1 MKRMP
6 KVDDAKKIFGG
17 PSAAVPTK
25 RQTTIVTEKLPMD
38 DETLNQRMAKV
49 LRERFHHT
57 AFRGDQQTVIRL
69 VLQGK
74 SVLFLAPTGGGKS
87 LTYQLPAVMLP
98 GVTVVVSPLIALM
111 KDQVGQLTS
120 LGIKAGFLGS
130 AASKEEKSR
139 LQLDLKCSK
148 PQVKLVFVSPELLA
162 SPSFVTMLDSL
173 HKRGILSFVAID
185 EAHCVSS
192 WGHSFRPAFLRLA
205 LIRERYP
212 QVPLLALTATATT
225 QVRTDIINSLKM
237 EPCMTLAQSV
247 DRPNIEYLLRHKE
260 NLPGDQLFEDILSWT
275 VQYPGSGIIYTHTRE
290 TAELLGS
297 KLSKKVSIGVYH
309 AGLKAAQR
317 TQIQTSWMAGTVR
330 VIVATIAFGMG
341 IDKKDVRFV
350 IHFNLPVS
358 LEAYYQESGRCGRD
372 GNPSTAILYYS
383 QEDRM
388 RGQYF
393 SSLPEPP
400 KKNQSKVVTPET
412 KLKLFA
418 TMVRFCES
426 GQCRREII
434 LDYFGEKLV
443 NRHTRCCDVCTDPAA
458 AKESLAA
465 AIATGKA
472 SELNVSEDLYI
483 PLEEREHVSRSQQRR
498 MGFRYSSEEEEYSG
512 VDEGVEDVPD
522 STMIG
527 FRSVGSIVAAAG
539 TPKGRKEMFALFCK
553 AEEEEEERRNPPPRP
568 KKQET
573 QTQLAGYKG
582 QLLGVRGAH
591 QVPELSLPAREL
603 CLSRLRDAL
612 RGDDGKAADL
622 EFEVFSKAHTKPAY
636 LEEARRLLG
645 ELRAANPPTSPSKPA
660 PSTSSSSFAAASSF
674 SSSSSS
680 SFASSSSSS
689 SSFTSAPASSLS
701 SKPLSSNVSSS
712 FSSAKLGVKSNR
724 PVPSPFSSAA
734 SAKPKPAPAP
744 PPFPSGFVRASTLPD
759 AQPSRPKT
767 PQLKRPKPPTNT
779 LTPFLTKIA
788 KTS

>member
-1 MKRMP
+1 MKLGAPNAEDGKMKASNGSSSLFP
-6 KVDDAKKIFGG
+6 KVTQ
-17 PSAAVPTK
+17 S
-25 RQTTIVTEKLPMD
+25 TIVAEKLPVD
-38 DETLNQRMAKV
+38 EETLNQRMLKV
-49 LRERFHHT
+49 LRERFRHS

-87 LTYQLPAVMLP
+87 LTYQLPAVMFP

-111 KDQVGQLTS
+111 KDQVAHLTS

-130 AASKEEKSR
+130 AASKEEKSKI
-139 LQLDLKCSK
+139 QLDLKCTK

-162 SPSFVTMLDSL
+162 SANFVALLDSL
-173 HKRGILSFVAID
+173 HKRGILSFVAVD

-212 QVPLLALTATATT
+212 QIPLLALTATATT
-225 QVRTDIINSLKM
+225 QVRADIISSLKM
-237 EPCMTLAQSV
+237 EPCVTLAQSV
-247 DRPNIEYLLRHKE
+247 DRPNIDYLLRHKE

-275 VQYPGSGIIYTHTRE
+275 VLYQGSGIIYTHTRE

-317 TQIQTSWMAGTVR
+317 TQIQTSWMAGTLR

-426 GQCRREII
+426 GKCRREII
-434 LDYFGEKLV
+434 LDYFGEKYTHC
-443 NRHTRCCDVCTDPAA
+443 HTRCCDVCTDPDAV
-458 AKESLAA
+458 KYR
-465 AIATGKA
+465 
-472 SELNVSEDLYI
+472 SE
-483 PLEEREHVSRSQQRR
+483 
-498 MGFRYSSEEEEYSG
+498 
-512 VDEGVEDVPD
+512 
-522 STMIG
+522 
-527 FRSVGSIVAAAG
+527 
-539 TPKGRKEMFALFCK
+539 
-553 AEEEEEERRNPPPRP
+553 
-568 KKQET
+568 
-573 QTQLAGYKG
+573 
-582 QLLGVRGAH
+582 
-591 QVPELSLPAREL
+591 
-603 CLSRLRDAL
+603 
-612 RGDDGKAADL
+612 
-622 EFEVFSKAHTKPAY
+622 
-636 LEEARRLLG
+636 
-645 ELRAANPPTSPSKPA
+645 
-660 PSTSSSSFAAASSF
+660 
-674 SSSSSS
+674 
-680 SFASSSSSS
+680 
-689 SSFTSAPASSLS
+689 
-701 SKPLSSNVSSS
+701 
-712 FSSAKLGVKSNR
+712 
-724 PVPSPFSSAA
+724 
-734 SAKPKPAPAP
+734 
-744 PPFPSGFVRASTLPD
+744 
-759 AQPSRPKT
+759 
-767 PQLKRPKPPTNT
+767 
-779 LTPFLTKIA
+779 
-788 KTS
+788 